1 MGEMGLLLYYAII
14 ALFAFFVAAP
24 CVLNAVSLFG
34 VQKRFAKAMIEEGI
48 VPEAAVKKLHPK
60 KQIAGVLISLC
71 AGLLGVVLV
80 LKRYAMIGD
89 GLSHVAFGAM
99 AIAAVLGFA
108 PMTVALPVTVAVAIL
123 LLLAGE
129 KQLIKGD
136 SAIAMLSAG
145 SLAVGYLL
153 LNLFPSS
160 DTGSLSGDVCA
171 SLFGSTSMM
180 TLSNTDV
187 WLCVG
192 LSVAVIGFFVIFYH
206 KIFAVTF
213 DEGFATS
220 SGVRVRAYNFLI
232 AAISGVV
239 IVLAMKLVGALLIS
253 SLIIFPALSAMR
265 VFRSF
270 RSVVIC
276 SAVISV
282 VGSLTGLL
290 AALLLST
297 PTGASVAVVHIII
310 FMAFTVVGKLRR
322 A

>member
-1 MGEMGLLLYYAII
+1 MNVLETLIQYFSYPFVRYA
-14 ALFAFFVAAP
+14 V
-24 CVLNAVSLFG
+24 
-34 VQKRFAKAMIEEGI
+34 
-48 VPEAAVKKLHPK
+48 
-60 KQIAGVLISLC
+60 IAGILISLC

-108 PMTVALPVTVAVAIL
+108 PMTVALPVTVAVAVL

-180 TLSNTDV
+180 TLSGTDV

-192 LSVAVIGFFVIFYH
+192 LSVAVISFFVIFYH

-220 SGVRVRAYNFLI
+220 SGIHVRGYNFLI

-290 AALLLST
+290 CALLLST
-297 PTGASVAVVHIII
+297 PTGASVAVVHIVI
-310 FMAFTVVGKLRR
+310 FLVFTLVGKFRR

>member
-1 MGEMGLLLYYAII
+1 MSQILHQLQYFFS
-14 ALFAFFVAAP
+14 FAFVRYAF
-24 CVLNAVSLFG
+24 
-34 VQKRFAKAMIEEGI
+34 
-48 VPEAAVKKLHPK
+48 
-60 KQIAGVLISLC
+60 IAGVLISLC

-99 AIAAVLGFA
+99 AVAAVLGFA
-108 PMTVALPVTVAVAIL
+108 PMTVALPVTVAVAVL
-123 LLLAGE
+123 LLLANE
-129 KQLIKGD
+129 RQLIKGD

-160 DTGSLSGDVCA
+160 RTGSLSGDVCA
-171 SLFGSTSMM
+171 SLFGSTSVM
-180 TLSNTDV
+180 TLSGMDV
-187 WLCVG
+187 WLCLG
-192 LSVAVIGFFVIFYH
+192 LSVGVIGFFLLFYH
-206 KIFAVTF
+206 RIFSVTF

-220 SGVRVRAYNFLI
+220 SGIRVRLYNLLI
-232 AAISGVV
+232 AGISGVV

-253 SLIIFPALSAMR
+253 ALIIFPALSAMR

-270 RSVVIC
+270 GSVMLC
-276 SAVISV
+276 SMVISV

-290 AALLLST
+290 TSLLLST
-297 PTGASVAVVHIII
+297 PAGASVAVVHILI
-310 FMAFTVVGKLRR
+310 FALFTLLGKLRR

>member
-1 MGEMGLLLYYAII
+1 MTVWQTLVYY
-14 ALFAFFVAAP
+14 FSFPFVRY
-24 CVLNAVSLFG
+24 AV
-34 VQKRFAKAMIEEGI
+34 
-48 VPEAAVKKLHPK
+48 
-60 KQIAGVLISLC
+60 IAGILISLC

-99 AIAAVLGFA
+99 AVAMVLGFA

-123 LLLAGE
+123 LLLADE
-129 KQLIKGD
+129 KRLIKGD

-180 TLSNTDV
+180 TLSESDV

-192 LSVAVIGFFVIFYH
+192 LSVAVIGFFVIFYR

-220 SGVRVRAYNFLI
+220 AGVRVKVYNFLI
-232 AAISGVV
+232 AAVSGVV

-253 SLIIFPALSAMR
+253 ALIIFPALSAMR

-270 RSVVIC
+270 RSVVLC
-276 SAVISV
+276 SAILSV
-282 VGSLTGLL
+282 AGSLFGLL

-297 PTGASVAVVHIII
+297 PTGASVAVVHIVI
-310 FMAFTVVGKLRR
+310 FAVFTLVGKCRR

>member
-1 MGEMGLLLYYAII
+1 MNIGETLIHYFSYPFVRYA
-14 ALFAFFVAAP
+14 V
-24 CVLNAVSLFG
+24 
-34 VQKRFAKAMIEEGI
+34 
-48 VPEAAVKKLHPK
+48 
-60 KQIAGVLISLC
+60 IAGILISLC

-99 AIAAVLGFA
+99 AVAAVLGFA
-108 PMTVALPVTVAVAIL
+108 PMTVALPVTVAVAVL

-180 TLSNTDV
+180 TLSGTDV

-220 SGVRVRAYNFLI
+220 SGIRVRGYNFLI

-270 RSVVIC
+270 RAVVLC

-290 AALLLST
+290 CALLLST
-297 PTGASVAVVHIII
+297 PTGASVAVVHIVI
-310 FMAFTVVGKLRR
+310 FLVFTLIGKLRR

>member
-1 MGEMGLLLYYAII
+1 MNTVELLIRYFSYPFVRYA
-14 ALFAFFVAAP
+14 F
-24 CVLNAVSLFG
+24 
-34 VQKRFAKAMIEEGI
+34 
-48 VPEAAVKKLHPK
+48 
-60 KQIAGVLISLC
+60 IAGVLISLC

-80 LKRYAMIGD
+80 LKRYSMIGD

-99 AIAAVLGFA
+99 AIAAVLGFT
-108 PMTVALPVTVAVAIL
+108 PMTIALPVTVAVAVL

-180 TLSNTDV
+180 TLQGSDV

-192 LSVAVIGFFVIFYH
+192 LSVAVIAFFAVFYH

-232 AAISGVV
+232 AAISGIV

-265 VFRSF
+265 LFRSF
-270 RSVVIC
+270 RSVILC

-290 AALLLST
+290 LALLLST
-297 PTGASVAVVHIII
+297 PTGASVAVVHIVI
-310 FMAFTVVGKLRR
+310 FAIFSVLGKLRR

>member
-1 MGEMGLLLYYAII
+1 MNLLEQLKLYFSYDFVK
-14 ALFAFFVAAP
+14 FAF
-24 CVLNAVSLFG
+24 
-34 VQKRFAKAMIEEGI
+34 
-48 VPEAAVKKLHPK
+48 
-60 KQIAGVLISLC
+60 IAGVLISLC

-80 LKRYAMIGD
+80 LKRYSMIGD

-99 AIAAVLGFA
+99 AVAAVLGFA
-108 PMTVALPVTVAVAIL
+108 PMTIALPVTVAVAVL

-153 LNLFPSS
+153 LNLFPAS

-180 TLSNTDV
+180 TLSGADV

-192 LSVAVIGFFVIFYH
+192 LSAAVIAFFALFYH

-220 SGVRVRAYNFLI
+220 AGVRVRVYNFLI
-232 AAISGVV
+232 AAVSGVV

-265 VFRSF
+265 LFRSF
-270 RSVVIC
+270 GSVVIC
-276 SAVISV
+276 SALLSV

-290 AALLLST
+290 LALLLST

-310 FMAFTVVGKLRR
+310 FGVFSFLGRLRR

>member
-1 MGEMGLLLYYAII
+1 MNIMETLLHYFSYPFVRYA
-14 ALFAFFVAAP
+14 F
-24 CVLNAVSLFG
+24 
-34 VQKRFAKAMIEEGI
+34 
-48 VPEAAVKKLHPK
+48 
-60 KQIAGVLISLC
+60 IAGVLISLC

-108 PMTVALPVTVAVAIL
+108 PMTVALPVTVAVAVL

-192 LSVAVIGFFVIFYH
+192 LSAAVIGFFVIFYH

-232 AAISGVV
+232 AAVSGIV

-270 RSVVIC
+270 RSVILC

-290 AALLLST
+290 IALLMST
-297 PTGASVAVVHIII
+297 PTGASVAVVHIVI
-310 FMAFTVVGKLRR
+310 FLVFTLLGRLRR

>member
-1 MGEMGLLLYYAII
+1 MNLLEQLKLYFSYDFVK
-14 ALFAFFVAAP
+14 FAF
-24 CVLNAVSLFG
+24 
-34 VQKRFAKAMIEEGI
+34 
-48 VPEAAVKKLHPK
+48 
-60 KQIAGVLISLC
+60 IAGVLISLC

-80 LKRYAMIGD
+80 LKRYSMIGD

-99 AIAAVLGFA
+99 AVAAVLGFA
-108 PMTVALPVTVAVAIL
+108 PMTVALPVTVAVAVL

-153 LNLFPSS
+153 LNLFPAS

-180 TLSNTDV
+180 TLSGADV

-192 LSVAVIGFFVIFYH
+192 LSAAVIAFFALFYH

-220 SGVRVRAYNFLI
+220 AGVRVRVYNFLI
-232 AAISGVV
+232 AAVSGIV

-265 VFRSF
+265 LFRSF
-270 RSVVIC
+270 KSVVIY
-276 SAVISV
+276 SALLSV

-290 AALLLST
+290 LALLLST
-297 PTGASVAVVHIII
+297 PTGASVAVVHILI
-310 FMAFTVVGKLRR
+310 FGVFSLLGRLRR

>member
-1 MGEMGLLLYYAII
+1 MNMLEQLQLYFSYDFVRYA
-14 ALFAFFVAAP
+14 F
-24 CVLNAVSLFG
+24 
-34 VQKRFAKAMIEEGI
+34 
-48 VPEAAVKKLHPK
+48 
-60 KQIAGVLISLC
+60 IAGVLISLC

-192 LSVAVIGFFVIFYH
+192 LSAAVIGFFVIFYH

>member
-1 MGEMGLLLYYAII
+1 MNTFETLIHYFSYPFVRYA
-14 ALFAFFVAAP
+14 V
-24 CVLNAVSLFG
+24 
-34 VQKRFAKAMIEEGI
+34 
-48 VPEAAVKKLHPK
+48 
-60 KQIAGVLISLC
+60 IAGFLISLC

-297 PTGASVAVVHIII
+297 PTGASVAVVHIVI

>member
-1 MGEMGLLLYYAII
+1 M
-14 ALFAFFVAAP
+14 
-24 CVLNAVSLFG
+24 N
-34 VQKRFAKAMIEEGI
+34 MIEWLQTYFSYGF
-48 VPEAAVKKLHPK
+48 VRYAF
-60 KQIAGVLISLC
+60 IAGVLISLC

-99 AIAAVLGFA
+99 AVAAVLGFA
-108 PMTVALPVTVAVAIL
+108 PMTVALPVTVAVAVL

-153 LNLFPSS
+153 LNIFPAS
-160 DTGSLSGDVCA
+160 DSGSLSGDVCA
-171 SLFGSTSMM
+171 SLFGSTSIM
-180 TLSNTDV
+180 TLRGSDV

-232 AAISGVV
+232 AAISGVI

-265 VFRSF
+265 VFRNF
-270 RSVVIC
+270 RSVILC

-290 AALLLST
+290 IALLMST
-297 PTGASVAVVHIII
+297 PTGASVAVVHIVI
-310 FMAFTVVGKLRR
+310 FLVFTLLGKLRR

>member
-1 MGEMGLLLYYAII
+1 MNTVELLIRYFSYPFVRYA
-14 ALFAFFVAAP
+14 F
-24 CVLNAVSLFG
+24 
-34 VQKRFAKAMIEEGI
+34 
-48 VPEAAVKKLHPK
+48 
-60 KQIAGVLISLC
+60 IAGVLISLC

-80 LKRYAMIGD
+80 LKRYSMIGD

-99 AIAAVLGFA
+99 AVAAVLGFT
-108 PMTVALPVTVAVAIL
+108 PMTLALPVTVAVAVL

-180 TLSNTDV
+180 TLSGADV

-192 LSVAVIGFFVIFYH
+192 LSAAVIGFFVIFYH

-265 VFRSF
+265 LFRSF

-290 AALLLST
+290 LALLLST
-297 PTGASVAVVHIII
+297 PTGASVAVVHIVI
-310 FMAFTVVGKLRR
+310 FSVFSILGKLRR